1 VPFRRADDVVF
12 ERFEDRAVLLDPTGA
27 ELITLNAV
35 GTLVWQ
41 ALDEAAN
48 PSSLADRLLPELQGV
63 TGEELRRDIESFL
76 IELKDLGL
84 VVDDATG

>member
-1 VPFRRADDVVF
+1 MPFRRADDVVF

-27 ELITLNAV
+27 ELLTLNAV

-41 ALDEAAN
+41 ALDEAAD

-63 TGEELRRDIESFL
+63 TAEELRRDIQSFL

-84 VVDDATG
+84 VVEDAID